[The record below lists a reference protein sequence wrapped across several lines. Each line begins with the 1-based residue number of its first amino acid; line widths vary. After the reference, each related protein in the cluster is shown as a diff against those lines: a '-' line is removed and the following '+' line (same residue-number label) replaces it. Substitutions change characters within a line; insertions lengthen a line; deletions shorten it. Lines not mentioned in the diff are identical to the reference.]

1 MLEKRL
7 SPYLLKTTILGIIV
21 GLFGCGNKTINTT
34 YNTTNNNINNN
45 LPFVVATNSVICDL
59 TKQVAGDTIN
69 LICLIPPGI
78 NPINYKPMPED
89 NQAIKNADLLLYHGY
104 NFEPGLIKTIKEIK
118 NSKLK
123 IAVAQTPGINLIKI
137 RKNGKQ
143 IVEPH
148 VWHNPNN
155 TIKIVKVINNSL
167 IKLAPNNKN
176 IYNKNTKRV
185 TQEINQINNWI
196 KVRLASIPDK
206 NRKLITTNSA
216 MIYYVKAYDMPYLV
230 NLGNVKNRE
239 KSTDPKIRNFVK
251 DIQKTKVPTIFADT
265 NTNSNLLAPVATAA
279 KVKVSQKPLYING
292 LGEPGSDGETYQKM
306 MTTNTRIIVEGLGGT
321 YLKYEPKNPISRGST
336 PVPTPVLG
344 ATTGGLPL
352 PGITVIN

>member
-7 SPYLLKTTILGIIV
+7 SPYLLKTIILGVMV

-78 NPINYKPMPED
+78 NPINYKPIPED
-89 NQAIKNADLLLYHGY
+89 NQAIKNADLVLYHGY
-104 NFEPGLIKTIKEIK
+104 NFEPGLIKTIEEIK
-118 NSKLK
+118 KPKLK
-123 IAVAQTPGINLIKI
+123 IAVAKTVGVNLIKI

-148 VWHNPNN
+148 IWHNANN
-155 TIKIVKVINNSL
+155 TIKIVKTINSSL
-167 IKLAPNNKN
+167 VKLAPRNKN
-176 IYNKNTKRV
+176 IYNRNTKRV

-196 KVRLASIPDK
+196 KGRLATIPDK

-216 MIYYVKAYDMPYLV
+216 MIYYVKAYDIPYSV
-230 NLGNVKNRE
+230 NLGNVKNLE
-239 KSTDPKIRNFVK
+239 KSTDTKIRNLAK
-251 DIQKTKVPTIFADT
+251 DIQKAKVPTIFADT
-265 NTNSNLLAPVATAA
+265 NTNPNLLAPVATAA
-279 KVKVSQKPLYING
+279 KVRVSQKPLYING
-292 LGEPGSDGETYQKM
+292 LGEAGSDGETYQKM

-321 YLKYEPKNPISRGST
+321 YLKF
-336 PVPTPVLG
+336 PVRK
-344 ATTGGLPL
+344 
-352 PGITVIN
+352 